1 MKANEEPRM
10 SFRVGIDIG
19 GTFTD
24 FVVLDEAGGAVFN
37 SKVLSTPED
46 LTRGVMTA
54 LDEFFGKNKRPE
66 DISFLFHAT
75 TVATNALLERKGAK
89 TWLCITEG
97 FTGVYETPE
106 LGETRSA
113 TYDYLTYP
121 KPPMLVRQRET
132 IQIPERI
139 DAKGQVLRML
149 DEAETRRRLVGLKD
163 SGVESV
169 AVSLIFSF
177 MNPAHEQRVRE
188 LIREVVPH
196 AQVYLS
202 SETLPQIREY
212 PRLTTTVVNA
222 YVAPVVNRYIHR
234 LEEALKSRRVSKP
247 LYIMQSNGGSLT
259 GGALRDIPVR
269 MIESGPAAGVL
280 GAAYIGRMT
289 GQLKIISFDMG
300 GTTAKAGI
308 VEDGEPRIVPRF
320 QAGDWLIS
328 TPSIDL
334 VEIGA
339 GGGSIAWIDKSGLVK
354 VGPQSAG
361 ADPGPACYP
370 NGGEL
375 PTVTD
380 ADVALGWLN
389 PEFFVGGKFHLDR
402 AAAEHAITKQI
413 AEPLNLEPIQAA
425 NGIIKIVSSGMV
437 EALRLVTVSRGE
449 DPREY
454 IMVAFGGAGPVHAA
468 LLAQELKI
476 PRVLV
481 PASPGVHS
489 AMGLLVSDLKRDYVQ
504 THFALLEDVD
514 VTEVANRFQTMEK
527 VAQEEFESQ
536 GIPPEQIVHER
547 AIDLRYSIQK
557 YELPVPVAHSGLNDA
572 ARADWRR
579 MFDETHEK
587 HFGSR
592 AEDQKVELVNYRL
605 TTKVI
610 VPKPA
615 VAEMAQ
621 TEAVR
626 RDAIKAQRRAYFE
639 GWHETPIYDREK
651 LAPGNRIAGP
661 AIIEQMDSTT
671 VVYPGMTAVI
681 DRYGNIVIVING
693 ARA

>member
-1 MKANEEPRM
+1 MY
-10 SFRVGIDIG
+10 RVGIDIG

-24 FVVLDEAGGAVFN
+24 FSVLDERSGTVFN
-37 SKVLSTPED
+37 SKVLSTPAD
-46 LTRGVMTA
+46 LTVGVMQA
-54 LDEFFGKNKRPE
+54 LDDFFGSGRLPE
-66 DISFLFHAT
+66 DVSFLFHAT

-89 TWLCITEG
+89 TWLLITEG

-113 TYDYLTYP
+113 TYDYLSYP

-132 IQIPERI
+132 IQIPERV
-139 DAKGQVLRML
+139 DFRGNVLRAL
-149 DEAETRRRLVGLKD
+149 DEAETRRRLARLKD

-169 AVSLIFSF
+169 AVCLLFSF
-177 MNPAHEQRVRE
+177 MNSAHEQRLRE
-188 LIREVVPH
+188 LVAEAVPD

-202 SETLPQIREY
+202 CETLPQIREY

-234 LEEALKSRRVSKP
+234 LEEALRSRRITKP

-259 GGALRDIPVR
+259 GGALKSIPVR

-280 GAAYIGRMT
+280 GAAHIGRMT
-289 GQLKIISFDMG
+289 DQLRIISFDMG

-308 VEDGEPRIVPRF
+308 VQDGEPRVVPRF
-320 QAGDWLIS
+320 QAGEWLIS
-328 TPSIDL
+328 TPSLDL

-370 NGGEL
+370 NGGQL

-380 ADVALGWLN
+380 ADVTLGWLN
-389 PEFFVGGKFHLDR
+389 PEFFVGGKFHLNA
-402 AAAEHAITKQI
+402 AAAEKAIATHI
-413 AEPLNLEPIQAA
+413 AAPLKLWTIEAA

-454 IMVAFGGAGPVHAA
+454 VLVAFGGAGPVHAA

-476 PRVLV
+476 PRVIV

-489 AMGLLVSDLKRDYVQ
+489 AMGLLVSDLKRDYIQ
-504 THFALLEDVD
+504 THFADLESFDVD
-514 VTEVANRFQTMEK
+514 ALQHRFDAMEAL
-527 VAQEEFESQ
+527 AQQEFESQ
-536 GIPPEQIVHER
+536 GIAPEQIVHER

-557 YELPVPVAHSGLNDA
+557 YELPVPVARSGLKPADVIAWRDA
-572 ARADWRR
+572 FHDI
-579 MFDETHEK
+579 HEK

-592 AEDQKVELVNYRL
+592 AEDQKVEIVNYRL

-615 VAEMAQ
+615 VVASPLQVANC
-621 TEAVR
+621 
-626 RDAIKAQRRAYFE
+626 DGAIKARRRAYFD
-639 GWHETPIYDREK
+639 GWHDTPVYDREQ
-651 LAPGNRIAGP
+651 LHAGNRLSGP

-671 VVYPGMTAVI
+671 VVHPGQTAAI
-681 DRYGNIVIVING
+681 DRFGNIIIEIFG
-693 ARA
+693 ERP

>member
-1 MKANEEPRM
+1 M
-10 SFRVGIDIG
+10 SRYRVGIDIG

-24 FVVLDEAGGAVFN
+24 FSVLDEQSGEVFN
-37 SKVLSTPED
+37 SKVLSTPAD
-46 LTRGVMTA
+46 LTQGVMNA
-54 LDEFFGKNKRPE
+54 LDEYFGNGRLPE
-66 DISFLFHAT
+66 DVIFLFHAT

-89 TWLCITEG
+89 TWLVITEG
-97 FTGVYETPE
+97 YTGVYETPE
-106 LGETRSA
+106 LGEVRSA
-113 TYDYLTYP
+113 SYDYLAYP
-121 KPPMLVRQRET
+121 KPPMLVRQRDT

-139 DAKGQVLRML
+139 DFRGNVLKEL
-149 DEAETRRRLVGLKD
+149 DEAESRRRLSRLKN

-169 AVSLIFSF
+169 AVCLLFSF
-177 MNPAHEQRVRE
+177 MNPTHEQRVRE
-188 LIREVVPH
+188 LIAEVAPE

-212 PRLTTTVVNA
+212 PRLATTVVNA

-234 LEEALKSRRVSKP
+234 LEEALQSRRITKP

-259 GGALRDIPVR
+259 GGALRSIPVR

-280 GAAYIGRMT
+280 GAAHIGRMT
-289 GQLKIISFDMG
+289 QQLRVISFDMG

-308 VEDGEPRIVPRF
+308 VQDGEPHIVPRF
-320 QAGDWLIS
+320 QAGEWLIS

-339 GGGSIAWIDKSGLVK
+339 GGGSIAWIDKSGLLK

-370 NGGEL
+370 NGGAL

-389 PEFFVGGKFHLDR
+389 PEFFVGGKFHLDAK
-402 AAAEHAITKQI
+402 AAARAISTHI
-413 AEPLNLEPIQAA
+413 AEPLKLDPIEAA
-425 NGIIKIVSSGMV
+425 DGIIKIVSSEMV

-454 IMVAFGGAGPVHAA
+454 VLVAFGGAGPVHAA

-504 THFALLEDVD
+504 THFAELESADVGQIQR
-514 VTEVANRFQTMEK
+514 RFEALEA
-527 VAQEEFESQ
+527 VAQREFESQ
-536 GIPPEQIVHER
+536 GVSAAQIVHER

-557 YELPVPVAHSGLNDA
+557 YELPVPVARGPLPEDSKAG
-572 ARADWRR
+572 WRKI
-579 MFDETHEK
+579 FDEVHEK

-592 AEDQKVELVNYRL
+592 AEDQKVEIVNFRL

-610 VPKPA
+610 LPKPA
-615 VAEMAQ
+615 VAEAP
-621 TEAVR
+621 TSGANADR
-626 RDAIKAQRRAYFE
+626 AIKTRRQAYFD
-639 GWHETPIYDREK
+639 GWRETPIYAREK
-651 LAPGNRIAGP
+651 LIAGDRFKGP

-671 VVYPGMTAVI
+671 VIHPGQAAHV
-681 DRYGNIVIVING
+681 DGFGNIIIEINKSM
-693 ARA
+693 

>member
-1 MKANEEPRM
+1 MPRY
-10 SFRVGIDIG
+10 RIGIDIG

-24 FVVLDEAGGAVFN
+24 FSVLEEESGEVVNA
-37 SKVLSTPED
+37 KVLSTPDD
-46 LTRGVMTA
+46 LTRGVMNA
-54 LDEFFGKNKRPE
+54 LDEFFGANRLPE
-66 DISFLFHAT
+66 DANFLFHAT

-113 TYDYLTYP
+113 TYDYLSYP

-139 DAKGQVLRML
+139 DFRGNVLRPL
-149 DEAETRRRLVGLKD
+149 DEAATRRRLARLED

-169 AVSLIFSF
+169 AVCLLFSF
-177 MNPAHEQRVRE
+177 MNSAHEKRVRE
-188 LIREVVPH
+188 LVMERIPD

-202 SETLPQIREY
+202 CETLPQIREY

-234 LEEALKSRRVSKP
+234 LEEALKSRRIARP

-280 GAAYIGRMT
+280 GAAHIGRMT
-289 GQLKIISFDMG
+289 RQLKVISFDMG

-308 VEDGEPRIVPRF
+308 VQGGEPRIVPRF
-320 QAGDWLIS
+320 QAGEWLIS
-328 TPSIDL
+328 TPSLDL

-339 GGGSIAWIDKSGLVK
+339 GGGSIAWIDKGGLLK

-361 ADPGPACYP
+361 AVPGPACYP
-370 NGGEL
+370 NGGSL

-389 PEFFVGGKFHLDR
+389 PNFFVGGKFPLNG
-402 AAAEHAITKQI
+402 AAAAKAISTQV
-413 AEPLNLEPIQAA
+413 AGPLKLETIEAA

-454 IMVAFGGAGPVHAA
+454 VLVAFGGAGPVHAT

-489 AMGLLVSDLKRDYVQ
+489 AMGLLVSDLKRDYIQ
-504 THFALLEDVD
+504 THFAALESVD
-514 VTEVANRFQTMEK
+514 VAEVQCRFDEMEA
-527 VAQEEFESQ
+527 VARQEFESQ
-536 GIPPEQIVHER
+536 GVAPELIVHER

-557 YELPVPVAHSGLNDA
+557 YELPVAVSAGDLNPDSKARWRA
-572 ARADWRR
+572 A
-579 MFDETHEK
+579 FDEAHEK

-592 AEDQKVELVNYRL
+592 AEDQSVEIVNYRL

-610 VPKPA
+610 VPKPVTHA
-615 VAEMAQ
+615 APSAGENC
-621 TEAVR
+621 
-626 RDAIKAQRRAYFE
+626 DGAITARRRAYFD
-639 GWHETPIYDREK
+639 GWYECPIYDRRR
-651 LAPGNRIAGP
+651 LRPGNRMRGP
-661 AIIEQMDSTT
+661 AIVEQMDSTT
-671 VVYPGMTAVI
+671 LVHPGQRAEI
-681 DRYGNIVIVING
+681 DRFGNIVIEISG
-693 ARA
+693 DC

>member
-1 MKANEEPRM
+1 M
-10 SFRVGIDIG
+10 SRYRVGIDIG

-24 FVVLDEAGGAVFN
+24 FSVLDEQSGEVFN
-37 SKVLSTPED
+37 SKVLSTPAD
-46 LTRGVMTA
+46 LAEGVMTA
-54 LDEFFGKNKRPE
+54 LDEFFGNGRAPE
-66 DISFLFHAT
+66 DVAFLFHAT
-75 TVATNALLERKGAK
+75 TVATNALVERKGAK
-89 TWLCITEG
+89 TWLLISEG

-113 TYDYLTYP
+113 TYDYLSYP
-121 KPPMLVRQRET
+121 KPPMLVRQRQT
-132 IQIPERI
+132 IQIPERV
-139 DAKGQVLRML
+139 DFRGNVLRAL
-149 DEAETRRRLVGLKD
+149 DEDETRRRLLRLKG

-169 AVSLIFSF
+169 AVCLLFSF
-177 MNPAHEQRVRE
+177 MNPAHERRLRDLVA
-188 LIREVVPH
+188 EVVPEV
-196 AQVYLS
+196 QVYLS
-202 SETLPQIREY
+202 CETLPQIREY

-234 LEEALKSRRVSKP
+234 LQEALKSRRITKP

-259 GGALRDIPVR
+259 GGALAKIPVC

-280 GAAYIGRMT
+280 GAAHIGRMT
-289 GQLKIISFDMG
+289 DQLKVISFDMG

-308 VEDGEPRIVPRF
+308 VQDGEPRIVPRF

-328 TPSIDL
+328 TPSLDL

-339 GGGSIAWIDKSGLVK
+339 GGGSIAWIDKSGLLK

-370 NGGEL
+370 NGGLL

-380 ADVALGWLN
+380 ADVTLGWLN
-389 PEFFVGGKFHLDR
+389 PEFFVGGKFRLDP
-402 AAAEHAITKQI
+402 AAAVQAIKTHI
-413 AEPLNLEPIQAA
+413 AEPLNLATIEAA

-454 IMVAFGGAGPVHAA
+454 ILVAFGGAGPVHAA

-476 PRVLV
+476 PRVLI

-489 AMGLLVSDLKRDYVQ
+489 AMGLLVSDLKRDYIQ
-504 THFALLEDVD
+504 THFADLKFVDVD
-514 VTEVANRFQTMEK
+514 EIARRFETME
-527 VAQEEFESQ
+527 ATAEQEFKSQ
-536 GIPPEQIVHER
+536 GILPEQIVHVR

-557 YELPVPVAHSGLNDA
+557 YELPVPVARSGLTPDA
-572 ARADWRR
+572 IAAWRR
-579 MFDETHEK
+579 AFDEIHEK

-610 VPKPA
+610 LPKPA
-615 VAEMAQ
+615 ITQ
-621 TEAVR
+621 LPSQGTSC
-626 RDAIKAQRRAYFE
+626 DQAIKTRRRAYFD
-639 GWHETPIYDREK
+639 GWHDTPIYDRDN
-651 LAPGNRIAGP
+651 LRSGNRLTGP

-671 VVYPGMTAVI
+671 VVHPGQEAAI
-681 DRYGNIVIVING
+681 DRFGNIIVEING
-693 ARA
+693 ARS

>member
-1 MKANEEPRM
+1 MY
-10 SFRVGIDIG
+10 RVGIDIG

-24 FVVLDEAGGAVFN
+24 FCVLEEASGAVYN
-37 SKVLSTPED
+37 SKVLSTPAD
-46 LTRGVMTA
+46 LAEGVMNA
-54 LDEFFGKNKRPE
+54 LDEFFGNGRNPA
-66 DISFLFHAT
+66 DVSFLFHAT
-75 TVATNALLERKGAK
+75 TIATNALLERKGAK

-132 IQIPERI
+132 IQIPERV
-139 DAKGQVLRML
+139 DFKGNVLRAL
-149 DEAETRRRLVGLKD
+149 DEAETRKRLARLKG

-188 LIREVVPH
+188 LIHEVVPE

-202 SETLPQIREY
+202 CETLPQIREY
-212 PRLTTTVVNA
+212 PRLTTTIVNA

-234 LEEALKSRRVSKP
+234 LEEALRSRRITKP

-280 GAAYIGRMT
+280 GAAHIGRMT
-289 GQLKIISFDMG
+289 NQLKIISFDMG

-320 QAGDWLIS
+320 QAGEWLIS
-328 TPSIDL
+328 TPSLDL

-370 NGGEL
+370 NGGAL

-380 ADVALGWLN
+380 ADVVLGWLN
-389 PEFFVGGKFHLDR
+389 PEFFVGGKFGLNAE
-402 AAAEHAITKQI
+402 AARQAIAKHI
-413 AEPLNLEPIQAA
+413 AEPLKLELIEAA
-425 NGIIKIVSSGMV
+425 NGIIKIVGSGMV

-454 IMVAFGGAGPVHAA
+454 ILVAFGGAGPVHAA

-504 THFALLEDVD
+504 THFALLDEVNVADV
-514 VTEVANRFQTMEK
+514 ERRFEAMEA
-527 VAQEEFESQ
+527 VAQQEFESQ
-536 GIPPEQIVHER
+536 GI
-547 AIDLRYSIQK
+547 
-557 YELPVPVAHSGLNDA
+557 
-572 ARADWRR
+572 
-579 MFDETHEK
+579 
-587 HFGSR
+587 
-592 AEDQKVELVNYRL
+592 
-605 TTKVI
+605 
-610 VPKPA
+610 
-615 VAEMAQ
+615 
-621 TEAVR
+621 
-626 RDAIKAQRRAYFE
+626 AQR
-639 GWHETPIYDREK
+639 PDR
-651 LAPGNRIAGP
+651 
-661 AIIEQMDSTT
+661 S
-671 VVYPGMTAVI
+671 
-681 DRYGNIVIVING
+681 
-693 ARA
+693 

>member
-1 MKANEEPRM
+1 MPRY
-10 SFRVGIDIG
+10 RIGIDIG

-24 FVVLDEAGGAVFN
+24 FCVLDEHGGEVSNA
-37 SKVLSTPED
+37 KVLSTPAD
-46 LTRGVMTA
+46 LTQGVMQA
-54 LDEFFGKNKRPE
+54 LDDFFGDERLPE
-66 DISFLFHAT
+66 DVSFLFHAT

-89 TWLCITEG
+89 TWLLITEG

-106 LGETRSA
+106 LGEVRSGS
-113 TYDYLTYP
+113 YDYLTYP
-121 KPPMLVRQRET
+121 KPPMLVAQRET
-132 IQIPERI
+132 IQIPERMDFRGNI
-139 DAKGQVLRML
+139 LRPL
-149 DEAETRRRLVGLKD
+149 DEDETRRRLARLRG

-169 AVSLIFSF
+169 AVCLLFSF

-188 LIREVVPH
+188 LAAEIVPDV
-196 AQVYLS
+196 QVYLS
-202 SETLPQIREY
+202 CETLPQIREY

-234 LEEALKSRRVSKP
+234 LEEALKSRRITRP

-259 GGALRDIPVR
+259 GGALRNIPVR

-289 GQLKIISFDMG
+289 DQFKVISFDMG

-308 VEDGEPRIVPRF
+308 IEEGEPRIVPRF
-320 QAGDWLIS
+320 QAGEWLVT
-328 TPSIDL
+328 TPSLDL

-339 GGGSIAWIDKSGLVK
+339 GGGSIAWIDKSGLLK

-370 NGGEL
+370 EGGTL

-389 PEFFVGGKFHLDR
+389 PDFFVGGKFRLN
-402 AAAEHAITKQI
+402 AAAAAKAISSHI
-413 AEPLNLEPIQAA
+413 AEPLKLELIEAA
-425 NGIIKIVSSGMV
+425 NGIIKIVSSEMV

-454 IMVAFGGAGPVHAA
+454 VLVAFGGAGPVHAA
-468 LLAQELKI
+468 LLAEELKI
-476 PRVLV
+476 PRVFV

-504 THFALLEDVD
+504 THFAELEAVKVD
-514 VTEVANRFQTMEK
+514 EVQRRFEAMEA
-527 VAQEEFESQ
+527 VAQHEFESQ
-536 GIPPEQIVHER
+536 GIPPDRIVHER

-557 YELPVPVAHSGLNDA
+557 YELPVPVARGALKADA
-572 ARADWRR
+572 KDGWRK
-579 MFDETHEK
+579 MFDEIHEK

-592 AEDQKVELVNYRL
+592 AADQQAEIVNYRL
-605 TTKVI
+605 TTKVL

-615 VAEMAQ
+615 VAESAMRG
-621 TEAVR
+621 ESSEG
-626 RDAIKAQRRAYFE
+626 AIKAHRKAYFD
-639 GWHETPIYDREK
+639 GWYDCPIYDREQ
-651 LAPGNRIAGP
+651 LVSGNRLRGP

-671 VVYPGMTAVI
+671 VVHPGQTAHI
-681 DRYGNIVIVING
+681 DRFGNIIIEIN
-693 ARA
+693 RDKQ

>member
-1 MKANEEPRM
+1 MPRY
-10 SFRVGIDIG
+10 RIGIDIG

-24 FVVLDEAGGAVFN
+24 LCVLDEQGGEVYN
-37 SKVLSTPED
+37 SKVLSTPAD
-46 LTRGVMTA
+46 LTRGVIQA
-54 LDEFFGKNKRPE
+54 LDDFFAGGRAPE
-66 DISFLFHAT
+66 DVTFLFHAT

-89 TWLCITEG
+89 TWLVITEG

-106 LGETRSA
+106 LGEVRSGS
-113 TYDYLTYP
+113 YDYLCYP

-132 IQIPERI
+132 VQIPERI
-139 DAKGQVLRML
+139 DFRGNVLRPL
-149 DEAETRRRLVGLKD
+149 DEAEARKRLARLKA

-169 AVSLIFSF
+169 AVCLIFSF

-188 LIREVVPH
+188 LIAEIVPEAH
-196 AQVYLS
+196 VYLS

-234 LEEALKSRRVSKP
+234 LEEALISRRITRP

-259 GGALRDIPVR
+259 GGALRSIPVR

-280 GAAYIGRMT
+280 GAAHIGRMT
-289 GQLKIISFDMG
+289 DQLKVISFDMG

-308 VEDGEPRIVPRF
+308 IKDGEPRIVPRF
-320 QAGDWLIS
+320 QAGEFLVS
-328 TPSIDL
+328 TPSLDL

-339 GGGSIAWIDKSGLVK
+339 GGGSLAWIDKSGLLK

-370 NGGEL
+370 NGGSL

-380 ADVALGWLN
+380 ADVMLGWLN
-389 PEFFVGGKFHLDR
+389 PNFFVGGKFPLD
-402 AAAEHAITKQI
+402 AAAAAQAITSHV
-413 AEPLNLEPIQAA
+413 AEPLKLEPMEAA

-454 IMVAFGGAGPVHAA
+454 ILVAFGGAGPVHAA
-468 LLAQELKI
+468 LLARELKI
-476 PRVLV
+476 PRVLI

-504 THFALLEDVD
+504 THFAELESVNAD
-514 VTEVANRFQTMEK
+514 EIQRRFEAMEAT
-527 VAQEEFESQ
+527 AQQEFESQ
-536 GIPPEQIVHER
+536 AIPPERIVHER

-557 YELPVPVAHSGLNDA
+557 YELPVPVARRKLATEDKSA
-572 ARADWRR
+572 WRR
-579 MFDETHEK
+579 TFDEIHEK

-592 AEDQKVELVNYRL
+592 AEDQKVEIVNYRL
-605 TTKVI
+605 TTKVL
-610 VPKPA
+610 VPKPQ
-615 VAEMAQ
+615 V
-621 TEAVR
+621 TESPLHGEDSR
-626 RDAIKAQRRAYFE
+626 GAIKAHRKAYFD
-639 GWHETPIYDREK
+639 GWCDCPIYDREK
-651 LAPGNRIAGP
+651 LLSGHQVRGP

-671 VVYPGMTAVI
+671 VVHPGQTANV
-681 DRYGNIVIVING
+681 DRFGNIIIEIPGENV
-693 ARA
+693 

>member
-1 MKANEEPRM
+1 MY
-10 SFRVGIDIG
+10 RVGIDIG

-24 FVVLDEAGGAVFN
+24 FSVLDEQGGAVFN
-37 SKVLSTPED
+37 SKVLSTPAD
-46 LTRGVMTA
+46 LTEGVMQT
-54 LDEFFGKNKRPE
+54 LDEFFGNGRLPQ
-66 DISFLFHAT
+66 DVSFLFHAT

-89 TWLCITEG
+89 TWLLITEG
-97 FTGVYETPE
+97 FTGIYETPE

-113 TYDYLTYP
+113 TYDYLSYP

-132 IQIPERI
+132 IQIPERV
-139 DAKGQVLRML
+139 DFHGNVLKAL
-149 DEAETRRRLVGLKD
+149 DEAETRRRLARLKD
-163 SGVESV
+163 TGVESV
-169 AVSLIFSF
+169 AVCLLFSF
-177 MNPAHEQRVRE
+177 MNAAHEQRLRE
-188 LIREVVPH
+188 LVAEVAPD

-202 SETLPQIREY
+202 CETLPQIREY

-222 YVAPVVNRYIHR
+222 YVAPIVNRYIHR
-234 LEEALKSRRVSKP
+234 LEEALKSRRITKP

-259 GGALRDIPVR
+259 GGALKSIPVR

-280 GAAYIGRMT
+280 GAAHIGRMT
-289 GQLKIISFDMG
+289 QQFKVISFDMG

-308 VEDGEPRIVPRF
+308 IQDGEPRIVPRF
-320 QAGDWLIS
+320 QAGEWLIS
-328 TPSIDL
+328 TPSLDL

-339 GGGSIAWIDKSGLVK
+339 GGGSIAWIDKSGLLK

-370 NGGEL
+370 KGGQL

-389 PEFFVGGKFHLDR
+389 PEFFVGGKFHLNP
-402 AAAEHAITKQI
+402 AAAERAIASHI
-413 AEPLNLEPIQAA
+413 AGPLKLETIEAA

-454 IMVAFGGAGPVHAA
+454 VLVAFGGAGPVHAA

-476 PRVLV
+476 PRVII
-481 PASPGVHS
+481 PAAPGVHS
-489 AMGLLVSDLKRDYVQ
+489 AMGLLVSDLKRDYIQ
-504 THFALLEDVD
+504 THFADLDSIDVRILQQ
-514 VTEVANRFQTMEK
+514 RFDTMEAL
-527 VAQEEFESQ
+527 AQQEFESQ
-536 GIPPEQIVHER
+536 GIPPERIVHER

-557 YELPVPVAHSGLNDA
+557 YELPVPVARAGLKPESVGA
-572 ARADWRR
+572 WRKA
-579 MFDETHEK
+579 FDEIHEK

-592 AEDQKVELVNYRL
+592 AEDQKVEIVNYRL

-615 VAEMAQ
+615 VAESSSHGVNC
-621 TEAVR
+621 EA
-626 RDAIKAQRRAYFE
+626 AIKARRRAYFD
-639 GWHETPIYDREK
+639 GWHNTPIYDREK
-651 LAPGNRIAGP
+651 LQCGNQLRGP

-671 VVYPGMTAVI
+671 VVYPGQSAHI
-681 DRYGNIVIVING
+681 DSFGNIIIELT
-693 ARA
+693 

>member
-1 MKANEEPRM
+1 MPRY
-10 SFRVGIDIG
+10 RIGIDIG

-24 FVVLDEAGGAVFN
+24 FSVLEEESGEFIN
-37 SKVLSTPED
+37 SKVLSTPAD
-46 LTRGVMTA
+46 LTEGVMNA
-54 LDEFFGKNKRPE
+54 LDEFFGNGRRPE
-66 DISFLFHAT
+66 DASFLFHAT
-75 TVATNALLERKGAK
+75 TIATNALLERKGAR

-106 LGETRSA
+106 LGEIRSGS
-113 TYDYLTYP
+113 YDYLTYP

-139 DAKGQVLRML
+139 DFRGTVLRPL
-149 DEAETRRRLVGLKD
+149 DEAETRRRLAGLKE
-163 SGVESV
+163 SGVESL
-169 AVSLIFSF
+169 AVCLLFSF
-177 MNPAHEQRVRE
+177 MNPAHEQRVRD
-188 LIREVVPH
+188 LAREIVPG
-196 AQVYLS
+196 AEVYLS

-234 LEEALKSRRVSKP
+234 LEQALRSRRITRP

-259 GGALRDIPVR
+259 GGALRGIPVR

-289 GQLKIISFDMG
+289 NQLKVISFDMG
-300 GTTAKAGI
+300 GTTAKVGI
-308 VEDGEPRIVPRF
+308 VEGGEPRVVPRF
-320 QAGDWLIS
+320 QAGEWLIS
-328 TPSIDL
+328 TPSLDL

-339 GGGSIAWIDKSGLVK
+339 GGGSIAWIDKSGLLK

-370 NGGEL
+370 RGGSL

-380 ADVALGWLN
+380 ADVTLGWLN
-389 PEFFVGGKFHLDR
+389 PEFFVGGKFSLDAEE
-402 AAAEHAITKQI
+402 AANAIFTHV
-413 AEPLNLEPIQAA
+413 AAPLNLETVQAA
-425 NGIIKIVSSGMV
+425 DGIIKIVNSQMV

-449 DPREY
+449 DPRDY
-454 IMVAFGGAGPVHAA
+454 VLVAFGGAGPVHAA

-489 AMGLLVSDLKRDYVQ
+489 AMGLLVSDLKLDGIQ
-504 THFALLEDVD
+504 THFADLESLNVG
-514 VTEVANRFQTMEK
+514 EVQRRFEAME
-527 VAQEEFESQ
+527 AAARREFESQ
-536 GIPPEQIVHER
+536 GVPPASILHER

-557 YELPVPVAHSGLNDA
+557 YELPVPVARAALNDDA
-572 ARADWRR
+572 KGGWRKT
-579 MFDETHEK
+579 FDEIHEK

-605 TTKVI
+605 TTKVLL
-610 VPKPA
+610 PKPLA
-615 VAEMAQ
+615 VESAAASENS
-621 TEAVR
+621 
-626 RDAIKAQRRAYFE
+626 DGAIKARRKAYFD
-639 GWHETPIYDREK
+639 GWRDCPIYDRDK
-651 LAPGNRIAGP
+651 LLAGNHIGGP

-671 VVYPGMTAVI
+671 VVHSGQEARI
-681 DRYGNIVIVING
+681 DRFGNIIIEMNG
-693 ARA
+693 DRS

>member
-1 MKANEEPRM
+1 M
-10 SFRVGIDIG
+10 SRYRLGIDIG

-24 FVVLDEAGGAVFN
+24 FSVLEEQSGQVFN
-37 SKVLSTPED
+37 SKVLSTPAD
-46 LTRGVMTA
+46 LTEGVMLA
-54 LDEFFGKNKRPE
+54 LDEFFGNGRSPQ
-66 DISFLFHAT
+66 DVTFLFHAT

-89 TWLCITEG
+89 TWLLITEG

-106 LGETRSA
+106 LGETRTA
-113 TYDYLTYP
+113 TYDYLSYP

-139 DAKGQVLRML
+139 DFRGNVLKPL
-149 DEAETRRRLVGLKD
+149 DETETRRRLAHLKGT
-163 SGVESV
+163 GVESV
-169 AVSLIFSF
+169 AVCLLFSF
-177 MNPAHEQRVRE
+177 MNPTHEQRVRE
-188 LIREVVPH
+188 LISEVLPDT
-196 AQVYLS
+196 QVYLS
-202 SETLPQIREY
+202 CETLPQIREY

-234 LEEALKSRRVSKP
+234 LEEALKARQITKP

-259 GGALRDIPVR
+259 GGALRTIPVR

-280 GAAYIGRMT
+280 GAAHIGRMT
-289 GQLKIISFDMG
+289 NQLRVISFDMG

-308 VEDGEPRIVPRF
+308 VQDGEPRVVPRF
-320 QAGDWLIS
+320 QAGEWLIS
-328 TPSIDL
+328 TPSLDL

-361 ADPGPACYP
+361 AVPGPACYP
-370 NGGEL
+370 NGGSL

-380 ADVALGWLN
+380 ADVTLGWLN
-389 PEFFVGGKFHLDR
+389 PEFFVGGKFHLDAAGAER
-402 AAAEHAITKQI
+402 AIRQHIAA
-413 AEPLNLEPIQAA
+413 PLKLETIEAA
-425 NGIIKIVSSGMV
+425 NGIIRIVSSGMV

-454 IMVAFGGAGPVHAA
+454 VLVAFGGAGPVHAA

-476 PRVLV
+476 PRVIV

-489 AMGLLVSDLKRDYVQ
+489 AMGLLVSDLKRDYIQ
-504 THFALLEDVD
+504 THFADLESVD
-514 VTEVANRFQTMEK
+514 VGEIQRRFETMETA
-527 VAQEEFESQ
+527 AQQEFESQ

-557 YELPVPVAHSGLNDA
+557 YELPVPVARSGLTPDSIA
-572 ARADWRR
+572 AWRR
-579 MFDETHEK
+579 AFDETHEK

-615 VAEMAQ
+615 LTGSPIQDVNSD
-621 TEAVR
+621 R
-626 RDAIKAQRRAYFE
+626 AIKARRRAYFE
-639 GWHETPIYDREK
+639 GWLDTPVYDREK
-651 LAPGNRIAGP
+651 LLPGNRLSGP

-671 VVYPGMTAVI
+671 VVHPGQQAHI
-681 DRYGNIVIVING
+681 DPFGNIIIDING
-693 ARA
+693 ERP

>member
-1 MKANEEPRM
+1 M
-10 SFRVGIDIG
+10 SYRVGIDIG

-37 SKVLSTPED
+37 SKVLSTPANLAE
-46 LTRGVMTA
+46 GVMNA
-54 LDEFFGKNKRPE
+54 LDEFFAKDMRPQE
-66 DISFLFHAT
+66 VSFLFHAT

-113 TYDYLTYP
+113 TYDYLSYP

-139 DAKGQVLRML
+139 DAQGKVLRAL
-149 DEAETRRRLVGLKD
+149 DEAETRKRLARLKGT
-163 SGVESV
+163 GVESI

-188 LIREVVPH
+188 LIQEVVPD

-202 SETLPQIREY
+202 CETLPQIREY

-234 LEEALKSRRVSKP
+234 LEEALKSRRITKP

-259 GGALRDIPVR
+259 GGALRNIPVR

-280 GAAYIGRMT
+280 GAAHIGRMT
-289 GQLKIISFDMG
+289 QQLKIISFDMG

-354 VGPQSAG
+354 VGPRSAG
-361 ADPGPACYP
+361 AVPGPACYP

-389 PEFFVGGKFHLDR
+389 PEFFVGGKFHLNQQ
-402 AAAEHAITKQI
+402 AAQRAITKHI
-413 AEPLNLEPIQAA
+413 AEPLKLEPIEAA

-454 IMVAFGGAGPVHAA
+454 VLVAFGGAGPVHAA

-504 THFALLEDVD
+504 THFALLQDIDVA
-514 VTEVANRFQTMEK
+514 EVGRRFETMEAL
-527 VAQEEFESQ
+527 AQQEFEAQ
-536 GIPPEQIVHER
+536 GIPSEQIVHER

-557 YELPVPVAHSGLNDA
+557 YELPVPVARRGLSDDD
-572 ARADWRR
+572 RLRWRR

-605 TTKVI
+605 TTRVI

-615 VAEMAQ
+615 V
-621 TEAVR
+621 TEAALTTTVR
-626 RDAIKAQRRAYFE
+626 SNAIKARRRAYFD

-651 LAPGNRIAGP
+651 LLPGNRVAGP

-671 VVYPGMTAVI
+671 VVHPGMNAEI
-681 DRYGNIVIVING
+681 DRFGNIIIEL
-693 ARA
+693 A